1 MNGKDILAIFKDV
14 LTLMGGNKTLT
25 VIFITIA
32 LGVVQISPIKLEPW
46 TLIAKL
52 FSSILNIIGKSLLVS
67 VTDEMKKLETK
78 MDTTDKSMTEEV
90 ASIKD
95 NIRSLKDDIDHLKN
109 DNKALREEAATRD
122 AMQRRTRFVRFADEI
137 RCGQNHSSDHY
148 HAILIDITEYELYC
162 SSHPFFKNE
171 IAAES
176 IRLIRDTYHHNNIN
190 QTFLEFQ
197 VHPNADK
204 STNKQNI

>member
-1 MNGKDILAIFKDV
+1 MSGQEILELV
-14 LTLMGGNKTLT
+14 GGNKTLT
-25 VIFITIA
+25 AIVIAIA
-32 LGVVQISPIKLEPW
+32 LGLIQISPIKLEPW
-46 TLIAKL
+46 TLIVNL
-52 FSSILNIIGKSLLVS
+52 FSKILNLVGKSLLVS
-67 VTDEMKKLETK
+67 ITDEMKKLDTK
-78 MDTTDKSMTEEV
+78 MDTRDKSMSEEIT
-90 ASIKD
+90 SIKD
-95 NIRSLKDDIDHLKN
+95 IIRSLKDDIEHLKN
-109 DNKALREEAATRD
+109 DNKALRDEAATRD

-171 IAAES
+171 IASES

-204 STNKQNI
+204 KSNN